1 LSKFEKTNKMKAK
14 IKFTAIF
21 QEAKEGGYTTFIEEI
36 PGVNTQGDTLK
47 EAKENLIEAFEL
59 VMDTQRMLSKKN
71 LKNSKFIRE
80 PLELAS

>member
-1 LSKFEKTNKMKAK
+1 MKAK

-21 QEAKEGGYTTFIEEI
+21 QEAEEGGYTAFIEEI
-36 PGVNTQGDTLK
+36 PGVNTQGNTLK

-59 VMDTQRMLSKKN
+59 VVDTQRMLSKKN